1 MDGMILKVQK
11 SPRREAG
18 AFPMQASTPLAS
30 LPSDR
35 ESTAGD
41 TDVLSGHDRVAVL
54 VEHRQTVFVELELV
68 VDGVRAEERRE
79 GRHGRLVAVREGQR
93 AHEGEDVNRSP
104 RGVRNVERSL
114 RGDVGHE
121 QAGLVAEVHLV
132 RSNEGRAGD
141 DVETTNLAEGVLP
154 DEGLRA
160 AAAGVG
166 EGIRAEEPLFGIGT
180 DDPEAT

>member
-1 MDGMILKVQK
+1 AIGLSYHVMNGVVLKVQK
-11 SPRREAG
+11 CPRREAG

-54 VEHRQTVFVELELV
+54 VEHRQTVLVELELV

-79 GRHGRLVAVREGQR
+79 RRNGGLVAVRVGQR
-93 AHEGEDVNRSP
+93 AHEGEAVNRSP

-121 QAGLVAEVHLV
+121 QAGAVSKIHLI
-132 RSNEGRAGD
+132 RTDERRAGD
-141 DVETTNLAEGVLP
+141 DVETTNAAEG
-154 DEGLRA
+154 
-160 AAAGVG
+160 
-166 EGIRAEEPLFGIGT
+166 
-180 DDPEAT
+180 